1 MEACAVICRKATFT
15 IPDAISEFPDAN
27 SPSSRAQNRG
37 FCAFLAF
44 GSPVFGHYE
53 HKIGVFVRFWPSG
66 PLFSGIS
73 STKSWFLCFFGLR
86 DPRFRA
92 FRAQNRSFCAL
103 LPFGS
108 PVFGHFEHKIGV
120 FVRFWG
126 SEPQFSGI
134 SSTKSGFL
142 CFFDL
147 RNPRFRAFR
156 AQNRGF
162 CAFLPSGTPV
172 FRLFEHKIEV
182 FVLVKLMCG
191 IGSLQF

>member
-44 GSPVFGHYE
+44 GTA
-53 HKIGVFVRFWPSG
+53 IFW
-66 PLFSGIS
+66 
-73 STKSWFLCFFGLR
+73 
-86 DPRFRA
+86 
-92 FRAQNRSFCAL
+92 
-103 LPFGS
+103 
-108 PVFGHFEHKIGV
+108 HFEHKIEV
-120 FVRFWG
+120 FVRFYP
-126 SEPQFSGI
+126 SEALFSGI

-142 CFFDL
+142 CAFGL
-147 RNPRFRAFR
+147 RDRHFLAFR

-162 CAFLPSGTPV
+162 CALLAFGNPV
-172 FRLFEHKIEV
+172 FELFEHKIGV